1 MDVTSYFTVTQKM
14 IMTRQYIYFLR
25 IISVALVI
33 AFIRVLP
40 AQAAD
45 PAYDQVIQG
54 ARNGNYPPALDYLQ
68 QMVAKNPNNLR
79 ARYDLLAI
87 NSWAGN
93 SAIAVQQYQD
103 LNRASLLKDP
113 PVYVLDAAARA
124 YRAQK
129 GYPQAL
135 QLYRQAIVKSPNDW
149 DLRSSEVLT
158 LVDMGETQT
167 ALSRIETIRPN
178 ARGLTL
184 DNLDLTTAY
193 ALEKANRMQEASD
206 IYQKILARNP
216 GNEEARRRFTA
227 LLTDNRQAPRAAA
240 IASDDPKAF
249 KPAELRRFEG
259 NASAQLIRQGRQPLS
274 ELGRYGDTDLAL
286 EKLEAQQSKWSGN
299 QAVTE
304 SYRRATYDR
313 IVALRDRSRMKDV
326 LLAYKDLRAQPNPES
341 IPTFVEQAVGDAYL
355 YLRYPEQAEKYYNV
369 VLKADP
375 DDLQTR
381 ENLFY
386 AQMEQEHLPQ
396 AMATLKELQ
405 ARAAKAT
412 PADQRNAALLT
423 AKAKGYVDDWQG
435 AQEKI
440 EPMVKDNPKDIAA
453 NVALGDVYL
462 ARGWARQAEP
472 RFQAA
477 QQSDQA
483 PVKSLSWQVGQA
495 YNAMDLSDYP
505 TMDRDVQRLR
515 RVYPENLAVQRLT
528 YGWDVYQRPELY
540 VRVSPVH
547 RDNAVG
553 TGWNAFQNLVY
564 LSSPTFYENRTRVY
578 ASFTD
583 THDKVREADGY
594 WRRSALGI
602 QQQWRDWR
610 FNGAVTENDY
620 YDDNHR
626 VGGIAEANYM
636 PDDHWTFGL
645 RGEIMTAD
653 TPLRGLRNGVTGN
666 SAVGSVAY
674 TANELW
680 GVKGRIGAVD
690 FSDNNNREYYGVDG
704 KYRWMNSP
712 YIKGDLLSSA
722 SGSFNSKQDV
732 SYFSPKA
739 DFGFNIG
746 PKFEQLIYRRYDVKY
761 THAISILPGA
771 YFQTDADAQ
780 FIASATYEQRFAPT
794 QAFNTG
800 WSATY
805 ARQSYDGRR
814 ENAVILMWDADWHF

>member
-1 MDVTSYFTVTQKM
+1 
-14 IMTRQYIYFLR
+14 MTRQHIYLLG
-25 IISVALVI
+25 IIGFGLLGVFTWAQ
-33 AFIRVLP
+33 P

-45 PAYDQVIQG
+45 PGYDQVIQQ
-54 ARNGNYPPALDYLQ
+54 ARQGDYPPALQYLQ
-68 QMVAKNPNNLR
+68 QIVANNPKDVR

-93 SAIAVQQYQD
+93 NDVAIQQYQK
-103 LNRASLLKDP
+103 LNSEGLLRDP
-113 PVYVLDAAARA
+113 PAYVSDAAARA
-124 YRAQK
+124 YRGQK

-135 QLYRQAIVKSPNDW
+135 QLYRQAIIKSPNDW
-149 DLRSSEVLT
+149 DLRINEIQT
-158 LVDMGETQT
+158 LSDMGENNL
-167 ALSRIETIRPN
+167 ALARINAVRPN
-178 ARGLTL
+178 ARGVTL
-184 DNLDLTTAY
+184 DNLDLAQAV
-193 ALEKANRMQEASD
+193 ALERGGHAQEASD
-206 IYQKILARNP
+206 VYQKILARNP
-216 GNEEARRRFTA
+216 SNEEARRRLTA
-227 LLTDNRQAPRAAA
+227 LLSDNKQAPRAAA

-286 EKLEAQQSKWSGN
+286 EKLEAQQAKWSGN
-299 QAVTE
+299 QTVVD

-386 AQMEQEHLPQ
+386 AQMEQEHQ
-396 AMATLKELQ
+396 KEAMATLKELQ
-405 ARAAKAT
+405 ARSAKAT

-423 AKAKGYVDDWQG
+423 AKAKGYVDDWKG
-435 AQEKI
+435 AQDQI
-440 EPMVKDNPKDIAA
+440 EPIVKNNPKDIAA

-462 ARGWARQAEP
+462 SRGWPRKAEP
-472 RFQAA
+472 RFAAA
-477 QQSDQA
+477 QQNDQA

-495 YNAMDLSDYP
+495 YNAMDLADYP
-505 TMDRDVQRLR
+505 TMNRDVERLR

-528 YGWDVYQRPELY
+528 NGWDVYQRPELY
-540 VRVSPVH
+540 VRFSPIH
-547 RDNAVG
+547 RDNTIG
-553 TGWNAFQNLVY
+553 TGWNAFQNTAF
-564 LSSPTFYENRTRVY
+564 LSSPTFYDNRTRVY

-594 WRRSALGI
+594 WRRSALGV
-602 QQQWRDWR
+602 QQNWRDWH
-610 FNGAVTENDY
+610 FNAAVTENDY

-626 VGGIAEANYM
+626 VGGIAEA
-636 PDDHWTFGL
+636 TFSPNDYWEYAV
-645 RGEIMTAD
+645 RGELMTAD

-666 SAVGSVAY
+666 SVVGSVKY

-680 GVKGRIGAVD
+680 NVKGRVGAVD
-690 FSDNNNREYYGVDG
+690 FSDNNNREYYGADG
-704 KYRWMNSP
+704 KFRWMNYP
-712 YIKGDLLSSA
+712 YVKGDLLGGI
-722 SGSFNSKQDV
+722 SGSLNSKQNV
-732 SYFSPKA
+732 PYFSPKA

-746 PKFEQLIYRRYDVKY
+746 PKFEQLLYRSYDVKY
-761 THAISILPGA
+761 THAISVLPGA
-771 YFQTDADAQ
+771 YFQTNANAQ

-800 WSATY
+800 WSATF